1 MDIRIEDV
9 VQDARGAHDAPRA
22 MRSRR
27 AIRCPACFLPGA
39 HCICAGLPLLVPMRT
54 SLVVVMHR
62 REAITSTNTG
72 RLAARLLAGSTVR
85 VRGAEGA
92 SPRLPDLRSAPPRP
106 STQLHRARLL
116 PESRR
121 LALFH
126 IKGARELS
134 PADAHAGP
142 VVLLVPDG
150 TWSQARRMLRRDADL
165 ASAEPVTLPQG
176 PPTRYGLRRGR
187 REGGLST
194 LEAIARA
201 MGVLEGAAMEASML
215 EVFDRFVERARSAR
229 EGRPPT

>member
-1 MDIRIEDV
+1 MDDPSEDT
-9 VQDARGAHDAPRA
+9 ADAPPLAPPAMRA

-27 AIRCPACFLPGA
+27 AIRCPDCFLPGA
-39 HCICAGLPLLVPMRT
+39 HCICAGLPLLAPTRT
-54 SLVVVMHR
+54 RLVVVMHR

-85 VRGAEGA
+85 VRDAEVA
-92 SPRLPDLRSAPPRP
+92 PSLPPP
-106 STQLHRARLL
+106 L
-116 PESRR
+116 PEGRR

-126 IKGARELS
+126 LEGARELS
-134 PADAHAGP
+134 PADALAGP

-165 ASAEPVTLPQG
+165 ASAEPVTLPKG
-176 PPTRYGLRRGR
+176 PATRYGLRRGR

-201 MGVLEGAAMEASML
+201 VGVLEGEAMEGTML
-215 EVFDRFVERARSAR
+215 EVFDRFVERAKRAR